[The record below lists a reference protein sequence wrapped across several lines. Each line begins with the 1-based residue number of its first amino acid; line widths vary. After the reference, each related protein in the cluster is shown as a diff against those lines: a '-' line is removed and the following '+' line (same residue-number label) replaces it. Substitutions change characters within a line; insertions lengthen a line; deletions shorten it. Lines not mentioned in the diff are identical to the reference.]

1 MPCKPRKARLLLK
14 EGKAKVIKRTP
25 FTIQL
30 LYGSSGYKQKIN
42 LGVDAGSKII
52 GLSATTYK
60 KELFSSEVILR
71 DDIVKF
77 PYVVCKLNSNEIETF
92 KKYYQKKGA
101 LNFEGIWF
109 RDQQDIN
116 KEQSG
121 WKNEFDK
128 L

>member
-1 MPCKPRKARLLLK
+1 
-14 EGKAKVIKRTP
+14 
-25 FTIQL
+25 
-30 LYGSSGYKQKIN
+30 
-42 LGVDAGSKII
+42 
-52 GLSATTYK
+52 
-60 KELFSSEVILR
+60 
-71 DDIVKF
+71 
-77 PYVVCKLNSNEIETF
+77 LNSNEIETF